1 MTVGTKKG
9 IVKDF
14 AVDILFDIAA
24 AVLYAVSVNMFTA
37 PNQIAPGGVTG
48 LATILNYL
56 LGVPIG
62 ITTFLIN
69 VPLVILGLI
78 FLGKA
83 FTLKTLK
90 TVVFFSL
97 FVDLLNPVL
106 QPYTRDHLLASL
118 FGGILMGAALGL
130 VFLRGSTT
138 GGTDILGRLIQLP
151 MPHVQI
157 GKLIMLTDG
166 LILLLSTI
174 VYHNIE
180 TAMYG
185 VIVIFLDGKVI
196 DTILYGYDTGKQ
208 LMVIS
213 DSNEEI
219 GRRVMEEL
227 ERGATFFQARGAY
240 SNEEKDVLM
249 CIVKRNQFGKV
260 KRIIKE
266 IDPDAFVI
274 VTEAGEVIG
283 DGFKSI
289 DKK

>member
-1 MTVGTKKG
+1 MVHIQAEKH
-9 IVKDF
+9 IRH
-14 AVDILFDIAA
+14 
-24 AVLYAVSVNMFTA
+24 
-37 PNQIAPGGVTG
+37 
-48 LATILNYL
+48 
-56 LGVPIG
+56 
-62 ITTFLIN
+62 
-69 VPLVILGLI
+69 I

-97 FVDLLNPVL
+97 FVDLLNPIL

-219 GRRVMEEL
+219 GRRVMGEL

-240 SNEEKDVLM
+240 SNEEKDALM

-260 KRIIKE
+260 KKIIKE

>member
-9 IVKDF
+9 IIKDF

-24 AVLYAVSVNMFTA
+24 AILYAVSVNMFTA

-106 QPYTRDHLLASL
+106 QPYTQDHLLASL

-219 GRRVMEEL
+219 GRRVMGEL

-260 KRIIKE
+260 KKIIKE
-266 IDPDAFVI
+266 IDPAAFVI

>member
-24 AVLYAVSVNMFTA
+24 AILYAVSVNMFTA

-219 GRRVMEEL
+219 GRRVMGEL

-260 KRIIKE
+260 KKIIKE

>member
-9 IVKDF
+9 IIKDF

-24 AVLYAVSVNMFTA
+24 AILYAVSVNMFTA

-97 FVDLLNPVL
+97 FVDLLNPIL

-219 GRRVMEEL
+219 GRRVMGEL

-240 SNEEKDVLM
+240 SNEEKDALM

-260 KRIIKE
+260 KKIIKE

>member
-9 IVKDF
+9 IIKDF

-24 AVLYAVSVNMFTA
+24 AILYAVSVNMFTA

-97 FVDLLNPVL
+97 FVDLLNPIL
-106 QPYTRDHLLASL
+106 QPYTQDHLLASL

-219 GRRVMEEL
+219 GRRVMGEL

-240 SNEEKDVLM
+240 SNEEKDALM

-260 KRIIKE
+260 KKIIKE

>member
-24 AVLYAVSVNMFTA
+24 AILYAVSVNMFTA

-106 QPYTRDHLLASL
+106 QPYTQDHLLASL

-219 GRRVMEEL
+219 GRRVMGEL

-260 KRIIKE
+260 KKIIKE
-266 IDPDAFVI
+266 IDPAAFVI

>member
-9 IVKDF
+9 IIKDF

-24 AVLYAVSVNMFTA
+24 AILYAVSVNMFTA

-97 FVDLLNPVL
+97 FVDLLNPIL

-219 GRRVMEEL
+219 GRRVMGEL

-260 KRIIKE
+260 KKIIKE

>member
-1 MTVGTKKG
+1 M
-9 IVKDF
+9 
-14 AVDILFDIAA
+14 DILFDIAA
-24 AVLYAVSVNMFTA
+24 AILYAVSVNMFTA

-219 GRRVMEEL
+219 GRRVMGEL

-260 KRIIKE
+260 KKIIKE
-266 IDPDAFVI
+266 IDPAAFVI